1 MGLLRAYDVTE
12 LRSGMK
18 VGRAVKDWDG
28 KIIIKEN
35 VKLTSELLDR
45 LRGKNVFTVYIDVT
59 PEDYMSVKSKPEHLL
74 DTKYVMCYRD
84 CFTATQNI
92 YYGFANTGKLDM
104 GELSEFLR
112 VDNISELCDDGA
124 KAITQIHNMKRDG
137 DYVIHHAL
145 NVGILAGIMAHW
157 LDFKAKQVEV
167 GELLITGL
175 LSEIGKMQ
183 VSKGILNKTG
193 KLDEDELAEVR
204 KHVVY
209 GYAMLVNS
217 PLKNLKNVLM
227 GVLHHHERCDGS
239 GYPSALRGDKISDFG
254 KIIAILDTY
263 DAMAT
268 NRSYAKRNSPFDIIK
283 VLYGDALAG
292 KLDTRYVVVFARKML
307 QAINGSWVGLSDG
320 QRAKIV
326 YIDDS
331 RVTNQPVVQTNNDE
345 FIDLNRRTDLKV
357 DVLLT
362 ANEV

>member
-1 MGLLRAYDVTE
+1 MLKSYDVTE
-12 LRSGMK
+12 LRSGML
-18 VGRAVKDWDG
+18 VGRAVKDLDG
-28 KIIIKEN
+28 KTLIPAN
-35 VKLTSELLDR
+35 VKLTSEMLDN
-45 LRGKNVFTVYIDVT
+45 LRGKNVFSVYIDVT
-59 PEDYMSVKSKPEHLL
+59 PEDYAPVKDKQEHLL
-74 DTKYVMCYRD
+74 DVDYLKCYKK
-84 CFTATQNI
+84 CFGVTQNI

-104 GELSEFLR
+104 AELAELIR
-112 VDNISELCDDGA
+112 AQNISELCDDGA

-157 LDFKAKQVEV
+157 LDYKAKQV
-167 GELLITGL
+167 GELVITGL

-183 VSKGILNKTG
+183 ISKGILNKTG
-193 KLDEDELAEVR
+193 KLDEEELAEVR

-209 GYAMLVNS
+209 GYAMLINS
-217 PLKNLKNVLM
+217 PLKNLKNVLL

-239 GYPSALRGDKISDFG
+239 GYPSKLVGDKINDFG
-254 KIIAILDTY
+254 KVIAILDIY

-283 VLYGDALAG
+283 VLYGDALGG
-292 KLDTRYVVVFARKML
+292 KLDTRFVVVFVKKLL
-307 QAINGSWVGLSDG
+307 QSINGSWVGLSDG

-326 YIDDS
+326 YLDDS
-331 RVTNQPVVQTNNDE
+331 RVTNLPVVQTTKDE

-357 DVLLT
+357 DALLT

>member
-1 MGLLRAYDVTE
+1 MLRAYDITE

-28 KIIIKEN
+28 KIIVKEN
-35 VKLTSELLDR
+35 VKLTSELLDK
-45 LRGKNVFTVYIDVT
+45 LRGKNVFTVYIDVA
-59 PEDYMSVKSKPEHLL
+59 PEEYLSVKGKQQEHLL
-74 DTKYVMCYRD
+74 DVDYLECYKA
-84 CFTATQNI
+84 CFSSTQNI
-92 YYGFANTGKLDM
+92 YYGFANSGKLDM

-112 VDNISELCDDGA
+112 VDNIAELCDDGA
-124 KAITQIHNMKRDG
+124 KAITQIHNMKRSG

-157 LDFKAKQVEV
+157 LDFKAKQV

-183 VSKGILNKTG
+183 VPKAILNKTG
-193 KLDEDELAEVR
+193 KLDDDELEEVR

-209 GYAMLVNS
+209 GYAMLIDS
-217 PLKNLKNVLM
+217 PLKNLKNVLL

-239 GYPSALRGDKISDFG
+239 GYPSAIRGEKISDFG
-254 KIIAILDTY
+254 KIIAILDIY

-268 NRSYAKRNSPFDIIK
+268 NRSYAKRNSPFDIIN
-283 VLYGDALAG
+283 VLYSDAVAG
-292 KLDTRYVVVFARKML
+292 KLDTRFVVTFARKML
-307 QAINGSWVGLSDG
+307 QSINGSWVGLSDG

-331 RVTNQPVVQTNNDE
+331 RVTNQPVVQTAKDE